1 MMPLWI
7 LVLSLNIRTQ
17 AVDFSRP
24 SFLSAKPG
32 ERITLNCSF
41 GHFNPKESLFWY
53 KQKIGEMP
61 QEIGKRIT
69 YKDIDISTEFKT
81 SGFVLEVKDKNFSLI
96 IPHIKDKDEGLYFC
110 AKSFLDDIFLSSG
123 TFLAVKGDGDAKVSV
138 FQRGLW
144 DSVRCESGSSTHTY
158 VYNFSKNLLSLNDTG
173 TYYCAVALCGKIIF
187 ENRTEIQM
195 EKGPELVI
203 YLPVVVVVCV
213 VVIFAQTFLICKMR
227 YWEQFRVRSQK
238 CSATEKNSSQG
249 HDAEELNYAALH
261 FNKKKK
267 NTKRMKRKG
276 NDAEDFCVYSTV
288 RSET

>member
-32 ERITLNCSF
+32 EHVTLNFSF
-41 GHFNPKESLFWY
+41 GHFNPTESVFWY
-53 KQKIGEMP
+53 KQKFGEMP
-61 QEIGKRIT
+61 QEIGKILS

-81 SGFVLEVKDKNFSLI
+81 SGFVLEEKDKNVSLI

-110 AKSFLDDIFLSSG
+110 AKSYLDNTFLSSG

-144 DSVRCESGSSTHTY
+144 DSVRCESGSSTHSC
-158 VYNFSKNLLSLNDTG
+158 VYNFSKNILSLNDTG

-187 ENRTEIQM
+187 GNGTQTPI
-195 EKGPELVI
+195 KKDPEMVI
-203 YLPVVVVVCV
+203 YLPVVVVLCV
-213 VVIFAQTFLICKMR
+213 VVIFAQAFIICKMR

-267 NTKRMKRKG
+267 NTKRLKRKG
-276 NDAEDFCVYSTV
+276 KDAEDFCAYSTV
-288 RSET
+288 RSAT